1 MQEGYN
7 LISLT
12 PTTLLRPIPKIPVGS
27 QPFVLQILFDNF
39 FLNFVQP
46 RKSFSH
52 LQKSS
57 LPHMVHD
64 SMLQVSF
71 LLYTFAENFLI

>member
-7 LISLT
+7 LITPT

-27 QPFVLQILFDNF
+27 HPFVLQILFDN